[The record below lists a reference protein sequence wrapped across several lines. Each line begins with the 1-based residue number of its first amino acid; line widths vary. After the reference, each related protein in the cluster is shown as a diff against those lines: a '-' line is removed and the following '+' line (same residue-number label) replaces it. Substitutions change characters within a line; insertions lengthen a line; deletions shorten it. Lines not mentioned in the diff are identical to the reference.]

1 MVWIKF
7 IWMNKAEILGRDRL
21 ARISASPHRNS
32 IQSPIHSV
40 CPFPGYTCVSSR
52 TSTRTEEMA
61 TWRLNSMW
69 RHHGDSRRPN
79 TCRVTPRP
87 HSVGIFNGGTVPFY
101 INEADFTAR
110 AWPCLGSLLDIL
122 RSLLP
127 QARLWSTRDGLLSMW
142 SDPQVHVNV
151 CSLAFSI
158 LSKSCL
164 HLCTVLVPLLLNSYF
179 SCARI

>member
-69 RHHGDSRRPN
+69 RHHGNSRRPN

-87 HSVGIFNGGTVPFY
+87 HPVGIFNGGTVPFY

-110 AWPCLGSLLDIL
+110 AWHAWDPSWTSFAPFYHKQDSGPLMMGFSPCGV
-122 RSLLP
+122 
-127 QARLWSTRDGLLSMW
+127 TRKYMWMYVHLLS
-142 SDPQVHVNV
+142 
-151 CSLAFSI
+151 LF
-158 LSKSCL
+158 
-164 HLCTVLVPLLLNSYF
+164 
-179 SCARI
+179 